1 MPRGPSPETI
11 SDNGVEDV
19 RMSEILRES
28 RAGNGNPRATTT
40 ETRTQ
45 IVEAAE
51 HVLRERGFADV
62 STRKVAEE
70 AGVPLSQIHYHF
82 GSKQKLMIALL
93 EHQNAKLVE
102 RQATMFG
109 TDAPLWKQWQQAC
122 DFYDDDLVSGYVRV
136 LQEMTAAGW
145 SEPEIGE
152 AVRAALRPWTALL
165 RDVAAEAE
173 RTLGPF
179 GPLSAS
185 DVATLVSV
193 MWLGAESMEL
203 LGMED
208 RDYDIRGAM
217 RRVGSLLRSLEEAGP
232 A

>member
-1 MPRGPSPETI
+1 
-11 SDNGVEDV
+11 
-19 RMSEILRES
+19 MSEILRES
-28 RAGNGNPRATTT
+28 RAGHGNARATTS
-40 ETRTQ
+40 ETRKR

-51 HVLRERGFADV
+51 HVLHERGFADV
-62 STRKVAEE
+62 STRKVADE

-109 TDAPLWKQWQQAC
+109 TDAPLWKQWEQAC
-122 DFYDDDLVSGYVRV
+122 DFYDEDLASGYVHV

-145 SEPEIGE
+145 SDAEIGE
-152 AVRAALRPWTALL
+152 AVRSALRPWTALL
-165 RDVAAEAE
+165 RDVAARAE
-173 RTLGPF
+173 RALGPF
-179 GPLSAS
+179 GPLSS
-185 DVATLVSV
+185 IDVATLVSV

-208 RDYDIRGAM
+208 RDFDIRGAL
-217 RRVGSLLRSLEEAGP
+217 RRVGSLLRSLEEAGT